1 MTESNGRSDDLKLA
15 IQPHTMER
23 QVSYK
28 EQQQQAARPL
38 RAESP
43 LPNGDDYLGGL
54 KKRRKRRRQRCC
66 ACCVASLLV
75 VVLLIVVL
83 ALTVFKTKDPTIDVN
98 SVTLQGMSSS
108 FDQATLKLHLNV
120 TVITEMSI
128 KNPNKA
134 ASFKFGD
141 SIAYISYHGASI
153 GQALIPAGKIKAD
166 KTDDM
171 TVSVTIYT
179 DVLLSDSK
187 LLPDGMSGSVPIS
200 ASTKLAGK
208 VDLLHIIKK
217 HVTIYSVCDVVID
230 LSTKTANIQHCSRSV
245 KM

>member
-1 MTESNGRSDDLKLA
+1 MADSNGRSDDQKLA
-15 IQPHTMER
+15 IQPRTMDR
-23 QVSYK
+23 QLSYK

-43 LPNGDDYLGGL
+43 LTNGDDYLGL
-54 KKRRKRRRQRCC
+54 KKRRKQRRQRCC
-66 ACCVASLLV
+66 GCCVASLVV

-83 ALTVFKTKDPTIDVN
+83 ALTVFKTKDPTINVS
-98 SVTLQGMSSS
+98 SVKLEGLSTGI
-108 FDQATLKLHLNV
+108 DQATLKLHLNV
-120 TVITEMSI
+120 TVVTEMSI

-141 SIAYISYHGASI
+141 STAYISYRGSAI

-166 KTDDM
+166 KTAHM

-179 DVLLSDSK
+179 DVLLSNSN
-187 LLPDGMSGSVPIS
+187 LLPDGLSGSVAVS

-208 VDLLHIIKK
+208 VNLLHIIKK

-230 LSTKTANIQHCSRSV
+230 LSTKTSNIQHCSRSV